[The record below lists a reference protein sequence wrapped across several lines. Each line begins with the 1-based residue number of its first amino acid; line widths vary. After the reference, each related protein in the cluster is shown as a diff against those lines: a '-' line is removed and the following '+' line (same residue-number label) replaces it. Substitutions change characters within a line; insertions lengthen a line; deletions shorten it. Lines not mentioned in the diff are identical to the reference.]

1 MKARLFT
8 VTLLFVICFC
18 GCSKTQMFRNEFV
31 NVFGYPHIDHGDTI
45 YYLGPFHT
53 DPHVMKITL
62 KNGVVTKQQIFKIT
76 HNDLGYYVP
85 QLIEMLAYGKD
96 NRAVRAHRWLTT
108 TMRLNFPNGYGEFYM
123 HPTQDGWTNTPFAR
137 NVKLDDITYS
147 KWKQWWK
154 TEGRTWYPKK
164 D

>member
-45 YYLGPFHT
+45 YYLGPWHT
-53 DPHVMKITL
+53 EPHAMKVTL
-62 KNGVVTKQQIFKIT
+62 KNSIVIKQEVFKIN
-76 HNDLGYYVP
+76 HNDLRYYIP
-85 QLIEMLAYGKD
+85 LLIEMLHLGEY
-96 NRAVRAHRWLTT
+96 NRSVRAYRWLTI
-108 TMRLNFPNGYGEFYM
+108 TMRLEFPNGFGEYYM
-123 HPTQDGWTNTPFAR
+123 HPKLDGWTNTPFAR
-137 NVKLDDITYS
+137 DKKLNNTTYS
-147 KWKQWWK
+147 EWKEWWE